1 MVAERLQKL
10 ISGAGLMSRRAAEDL
25 IRAGRITV
33 DGLTAKLGDRAD
45 PSEQTVAVDGV
56 LLPVAPGLVTYLL
69 YKPMGVISTVSD
81 PEGRATVVELVPPEP
96 RVVPVGRLDF
106 DTEGLL
112 LLSNDGA
119 LINAVTHPRYGV
131 HKTYIA
137 EVEGQPGPAVL
148 RRLREGVELD
158 DGLARAID
166 AKVTGRS
173 TNGAL
178 VKLVLGE
185 GRNREVRRL
194 LEAVGHPVRRLVR
207 TAIGPIQDK
216 TLRKGDWRTLSGSE
230 VHSIYLAAGI
240 GSSSPS

>member
-1 MVAERLQKL
+1 M
-10 ISGAGLMSRRAAEDL
+10 
-25 IRAGRITV
+25 
-33 DGLTAKLGDRAD
+33 
-45 PSEQTVAVDGV
+45 PSPTPAIG
-56 LLPVAPGLVTYLL
+56 
-69 YKPMGVISTVSD
+69 I
-81 PEGRATVVELVPPEP
+81 
-96 RVVPVGRLDF
+96 
-106 DTEGLL
+106 
-112 LLSNDGA
+112 
-119 LINAVTHPRYGV
+119 

-158 DGLARAID
+158 DGPARAID

-173 TNGAL
+173 IDGAL

-240 GSSSPS
+240 GSPS